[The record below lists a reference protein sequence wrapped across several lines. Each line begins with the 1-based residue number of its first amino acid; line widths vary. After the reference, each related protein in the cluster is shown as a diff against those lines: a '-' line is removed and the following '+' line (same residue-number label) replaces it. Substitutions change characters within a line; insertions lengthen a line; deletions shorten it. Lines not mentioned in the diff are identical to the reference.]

1 MRNNFSRHTC
11 SALPQ
16 LTLKDLPQFEAYK
29 KGHSCYLTILT
40 EGEVTQSCQCSER
53 LPGGCPSGGTT
64 APRYP
69 SHGRTSAPHPARSSV
84 THSAAQVQLLKTSH
98 LTNLGEDFG
107 PEIPWE
113 NLANVETF
121 RPRRNS

>member
-1 MRNNFSRHTC
+1 M
-11 SALPQ
+11 
-16 LTLKDLPQFEAYK
+16 
-29 KGHSCYLTILT
+29 
-40 EGEVTQSCQCSER
+40 TQSCQCSER
-53 LPGGCPSGGTT
+53 LPGGGPSGRTT

-69 SHGRTSAPHPARSSV
+69 SHGRTSAPHPTRSSV
-84 THSAAQVQLLKTSH
+84 THPAAQVQLLKTSH

-121 RPRRNS
+121 RPRRKGQLNKAEKKEITLSSSIQVTGSLLERNGISPKILLFQPGL